1 MIDSGSLIGP
11 YKVVKKLGEGGMG
24 AVFQALNEAIERQVA
39 IKVLHPEFA
48 KVPEFTTRFFNEA
61 RAVNRIDHP
70 GVVQIGDFGQL
81 PDGTAYI
88 VMEFLKGE
96 SMADKL
102 EKTGGPLALSAAL
115 NYGAQLAE
123 TLSIAHAKGIVHRD
137 IKPDN
142 VMIVPDASA
151 PGGERTKLLDFGIA
165 KLTSEANAAGVKTR
179 TSAVMGTP
187 HFMSPEQCKGGKNVD
202 EKSDVYAFGV
212 LLFVMLTGRYPFDG
226 DGVGDIMGKHM
237 FEPPPTVKS
246 VAPEVPEV
254 VSQLVSRLLAKS
266 KDDRPRIDEVQRTM
280 EGLSK
285 NVPVPDRV
293 PPPKESTLAGADRP
307 SSLGIITVAPPS
319 PMQGGRRALIAA
331 ASILVLATATA
342 ALLLLRSSRSAPG
355 PAEPSTAAAARSIH
369 WRVESTP
376 PGAEIIRVSD
386 STLIGK
392 TPWESQREAA
402 LGQLAIKLRL
412 SGYAEREVSL
422 DLAADCIRSEILV
435 ATGGPP
441 VAAEGN
447 TGSGVPPGKKG
458 HKGKRGQGEPAGGA
472 SQGSRRFEEE

>member
-1 MIDSGSLIGP
+1 R
-11 YKVVKKLGEGGMG
+11 KLGEGGMG
-24 AVFQALNEAIERQVA
+24 AVYAALNEAIERQVA

-102 EKTGGPLALSAAL
+102 EKASGPLLLTAAL

-123 TLSIAHAKGIVHRD
+123 TLSIAHSKGIIHRD

-142 VMIVPDASA
+142 VMIVRDHNA

-165 KLTSEANAAGVKTR
+165 KLTSEATAAGVKTR

-202 EKSDVYAFGV
+202 EKSDVYALGI

-246 VAPEVPEV
+246 VVPEVPDV
-254 VSQLVSRLLAKS
+254 ISQLVGRLLAKS
-266 KDDRPRIDEVQRTM
+266 KDDRPSMDEVQRTLD
-280 EGLSK
+280 GLRK
-285 NVPVPDRV
+285 NVPAAD
-293 PPPKESTLAGADRP
+293 LARPAAPSLGGGPDRP
-307 SSLGIITVAPPS
+307 STAGIPIVPPS
-319 PMQGGRRALIAA
+319 SSARRGRLALGAA
-331 ASILVLATATA
+331 AG
-342 ALLLLRSSRSAPG
+342 LLLAG
-355 PAEPSTAAAARSIH
+355 TAAAAVFLLRSPHGGPAGGESGATATPQLIH
-369 WRVESTP
+369 WRIESAP
-376 PGAEIIRVSD
+376 AGAEVVQVSD
-386 STLIGK
+386 GAVLGK
-392 TPWESQREAA
+392 TPWEKTRPAA
-402 LGQLAIKLRL
+402 LGRVGVKLRL
-412 SGYAEREVSL
+412 AGYAEREVSL
-422 DLAADCIRSEILV
+422 DLSADSMRSEIMV
-435 ATGGPP
+435 ATGAPPSAVPPRPADAP
-441 VAAEGN
+441 VAP
-447 TGSGVPPGKKG
+447 GSKSGKKG
-458 HKGKRGQGEPAGGA
+458 SRDKRPAGPIPEPG
-472 SQGSRRFEEE
+472 GRRFGDE

>member
-1 MIDSGSLIGP
+1 MIESGSPIGP
-11 YKVVKKLGEGGMG
+11 YKVIKKLGEGGMG
-24 AVFQALNEAIERQVA
+24 AVFQAVNEAIERQVA

-61 RAVNRIDHP
+61 RAVNRIEHP

-88 VMEFLKGE
+88 VMELLKGE

-123 TLSIAHAKGIVHRD
+123 TLSVAHSKGIVHRD

-142 VMIVPDASA
+142 VMIVRDNSA

-165 KLTSEANAAGVKTR
+165 KLTKEANATGVKTR

-254 VSQLVSRLLAKS
+254 VSQLVGRLLAKS
-266 KDDRPRIDEVQRTM
+266 KEERPSMDEVQRTLD
-280 EGLSK
+280 GLSK
-285 NVPVPDRV
+285 NVPVADRV
-293 PPPKESTLAGADRP
+293 PHPRENTLAGTERL
-307 SSLGIITVAPPS
+307 SSMGIPTVAPPS
-319 PMQGGRRALIAA
+319 PARRSRLALLGA
-331 ASILVLATATA
+331 ASVLFVGTVAAVLFLVHQHRTGAGA
-342 ALLLLRSSRSAPG
+342 A
-355 PAEPSTAAAARSIH
+355 EQKAAQVARSVH

-376 PGAEIIRVSD
+376 EGAEVVQVSD
-386 STLIGK
+386 GKLLGK
-392 TPWESQREAA
+392 TPWVSTREAA
-402 LGQLAIKLRL
+402 LGLLVVKLRL
-412 SGYAEREVSL
+412 PGYAEREVSL
-422 DLAADCIRSEILV
+422 DLAADSTRSEIMV
-435 ATGGPP
+435 AAGGPQP
-441 VAAEGN
+441 ATEVPAAAA
-447 TGSGVPPGKKG
+447 SGKKTR
-458 HKGKRGQGEPAGGA
+458 KGNKSKAEPPSGT
-472 SQGSRRFEEE
+472 SSGSRRFEEE

>member
-1 MIDSGSLIGP
+1 MIDSGSAIGP

-24 AVFQALNEAIERQVA
+24 AVFQAVNEAIERQVA

-102 EKTGGPLALSAAL
+102 EATGGPLALSAAL

-142 VMIVPDASA
+142 VMLVRDASA

-254 VSQLVSRLLAKS
+254 VSQLVGRLLAKS
-266 KDDRPRIDEVQRTM
+266 KDDRPRMDEVQRTL
-280 EGLSK
+280 EGMSK
-285 NVPVPDRV
+285 NIPVPDRV
-293 PPPKESTLAGADRP
+293 IQPKESTQAAAERP
-307 SSLGIITVAPPS
+307 SSLGLPTIAPSSPVRRGRLALMAVAS
-319 PMQGGRRALIAA
+319 F
-331 ASILVLATATA
+331 
-342 ALLLLRSSRSAPG
+342 LLLVTLAAVLFLLHGQKPG
-355 PAEPSTAAAARSIH
+355 PATAESGAPSSPRTVR

-376 PGAEIIRVSD
+376 AGAEIIRSGDGTV
-386 STLIGK
+386 LGK
-392 TPWESQREAA
+392 TPWETEREAA
-402 LGQLAIKLRL
+402 LGQLALKLRL
-412 SGYAEREVSL
+412 LGYAEREVSL
-422 DLAADCIRSEILV
+422 DLAADSARSEILV
-435 ATGGPP
+435 ATGSPP
-441 VAAEGN
+441 ATAAAAE
-447 TGSGVPPGKKG
+447 PAEPAGKKG
-458 HKGKRGQGEPAGGA
+458 HKKRKGEPAGEA
-472 SQGSRRFEEE
+472 NQGSRRFEEE

>member
-1 MIDSGSLIGP
+1 MIDSSSTIGP
-11 YKVVKKLGEGGMG
+11 YKVVRKLGEGGMG
-24 AVFQALNEAIERQVA
+24 AVFQAVNEAIERQVA

-102 EKTGGPLALSAAL
+102 EKASGPLTLAAAL
-115 NYGAQLAE
+115 NYGSQLAE
-123 TLSIAHAKGIVHRD
+123 TLSIAHSKGIVHRD

-142 VMIVPDASA
+142 VIIVRDHNA

-165 KLTSEANAAGVKTR
+165 KLTNEANATGVKTR
-179 TSAVMGTP
+179 TSTVMGTP

-246 VAPEVPEV
+246 VAPEIPEV
-254 VSQLVSRLLAKS
+254 VSQLVSSLLAKS
-266 KDDRPRIDEVQRTM
+266 KDDRPRMEEVQKTL

-285 NVPVPDRV
+285 NIPVADVVHSVKDTP
-293 PPPKESTLAGADRP
+293 SHGAERP
-307 SSLGIITVAPPS
+307 SSMGIPVVPPS
-319 PMQGGRRALIAA
+319 HPARHGRLITFSAIGILLVGTVIA
-331 ASILVLATATA
+331 VLVLR
-342 ALLLLRSSRSAPG
+342 RSSRSDSGAVDPSSTEAP
-355 PAEPSTAAAARSIH
+355 RQIR
-369 WRVESTP
+369 WRVETTP
-376 PGAEIIRVSD
+376 PGVEVVRASDGRVM
-386 STLIGK
+386 GR
-392 TPWESQREAA
+392 TPWETTREAA
-402 LGQLAIKLRL
+402 LGQMVFSLRL
-412 SGYAEREVSL
+412 PGYAERQVSL
-422 DLAADCIRSEILV
+422 DLATDSTRSEIML
-435 ATGGPP
+435 ATAGPP
-441 VAAEGN
+441 ASLPPAATLAE
-447 TGSGVPPGKKG
+447 PDGKKG
-458 HKGKRGQGEPAGGA
+458 RSRRGKAEAA
-472 SQGSRRFEEE
+472 SRATPSGRRFEEE